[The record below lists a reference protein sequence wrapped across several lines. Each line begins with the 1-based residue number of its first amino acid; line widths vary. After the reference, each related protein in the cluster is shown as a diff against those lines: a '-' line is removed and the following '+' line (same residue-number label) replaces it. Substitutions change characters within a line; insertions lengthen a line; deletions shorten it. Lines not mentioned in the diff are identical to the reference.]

1 MAMDQ
6 YENVAVSAARRSV
19 LAGGASNESGTYV
32 KFTPVGAEMFAKA
45 DGNFEITGDAI
56 LPRRCATV
64 SFGYTLVSRC
74 TETPN
79 LPQ

>member
-45 DGNFEITGDAI
+45 DGNVKSLVMKNPVAQ
-56 LPRRCATV
+56 PREQYHW
-64 SFGYTLVSRC
+64 G
-74 TETPN
+74 TP
-79 LPQ
+79 L